1 MHDGK
6 SFNLLFLN
14 ITDAMKPFAIIF
26 IFFAF
31 FSLVFAAT
39 SSVTASVTVVCPGK
53 VSINVLPAYM
63 KFLNISLNYS
73 LEQTANCI
81 IPNAT
86 GTFSIIN
93 KLNSASVFSKRVVF
107 YNVSSIERQSLSIS
121 SNALANTTYYAV
133 LNLTELSYKIQG
145 TSSTFELVNP
155 AIITTNVSAFPS
167 TASPSTP
174 ILIKIGLHNKGSLAS
189 SNIIINTSI
198 SGPQQIKLI
207 YTASPLAPG
216 GAENISYTITN
227 LTSAGLYNV
236 NVYSSYNTI
245 LGHEILNSTSHA
257 STSFTISTPAPPPS
271 PSPTPAPTPTPS
283 PIPVPKPVTPI
294 PGISLVSAPLIV
306 SSSVG
311 SSSLSQL
318 SLINTANT
326 TELVNITV
334 AKPYSSLVQ
343 LSASSF
349 YIKPNE
355 NIAVQ
360 LAFIANSTLKPGVYT
375 IPINISASIKNKT
388 RSITEYMQFYAY
400 SKQTSSIASQIVLAN
415 NTNIANGI
423 LKIANPTNKTL
434 FNVRVSTMLPKG
446 LVSNISDITAYGLIN
461 NITESNGYYII
472 NWLVPYLP
480 SGSSTYAYYT
490 ILKPQNQVMLANI
503 QNLMEVPSYVKP
515 SSTLRI
521 ININV
526 PTFYVNQSNKIIV
539 SELYTG
545 TTTQSVM
552 IQLLAQ
558 PGIVV
563 KPGLVIV
570 NASPNEVLTQ
580 AFNVTSSS
588 AGTMMLSLYLAMQ
601 GYNATY
607 SIPALVLAPITTTT
621 IPQAIQPKPIAIS
634 SYYLEIL
641 LIFVILIVLVL
652 ALLARRRN
660 MPKYSEEK
668 LGELK
673 ELREMIKR
681 E

>member
-1 MHDGK
+1 MYDK

-53 VSINVLPAYM
+53 ASINVLPAYM

-86 GTFSIIN
+86 GTFMIIN
-93 KLNSASVFSKRVVF
+93 KANSTEVFSKSVAF

-121 SNALANTTYYAV
+121 SNALANTTYYAM
-133 LNLTELSYKIQG
+133 LNLTELGYKIQNISNQFG
-145 TSSTFELVNP
+145 LFNP
-155 AIITTNVSAFPS
+155 ANITTNVSAYVNPINPYPY
-167 TASPSTP
+167 SPV
-174 ILIKIGLHNKGSLAS
+174 LINIGLHNKGELTS
-189 SNIIINTSI
+189 SEIKIALRI
-198 SGPQQIKLI
+198 SGPQPLSL
-207 YTASPLAPG
+207 TFAASPLAPG
-216 GAENISYTITN
+216 ASEVVRYTITN
-227 LTSAGLYNV
+227 IGQAGSYAV
-236 NVYSSYNTI
+236 SIYSSYNTT
-245 LGHEILNSTSHA
+245 LGKEILNGSSTA
-257 STSFTISTPAPPPS
+257 TSSFYIVPPPTAVPAPPAHIS
-271 PSPTPAPTPTPS
+271 V
-283 PIPVPKPVTPI
+283 VPGV
-294 PGISLVSAPLIV
+294 SLVSAPLIV

-311 SSSLSQL
+311 TISLSQL

-334 AKPYSSLVQ
+334 AKPYSSLLQ

-400 SKQTSSIASQIVLAN
+400 SKQNSSIASQIVLAN

-434 FNVRVSTMLPKG
+434 FNVRVSTMLPRG

-472 NWLVPYLP
+472 NWFVPYLP

-490 ILKPQNQVMLANI
+490 ILKPQNQFMLANI
-503 QNLMEVPSYVKP
+503 ENLMEVPSYVKP
-515 SSTLRI
+515 ASTLRI

-545 TTTQSVM
+545 TAMQSVM

-563 KPGLVIV
+563 RPGLIIL

-580 AFNVTSSS
+580 VFNVTSPS
-588 AGTMMLSLYLAMQ
+588 AGTMLLSLYLAMQ

-621 IPQAIQPKPIAIS
+621 IPQAIQPKPLAIS

-641 LIFVILIVLVL
+641 LIFVILIVLII
-652 ALLARRRN
+652 ALLAGRRH
-660 MPKYSEEK
+660 MPKYSEER
-668 LGELK
+668 LSSLK

>member
-1 MHDGK
+1 
-6 SFNLLFLN
+6 
-14 ITDAMKPFAIIF
+14 MKPFAIIF
-26 IFFAF
+26 VFFALF
-31 FSLVFAAT
+31 GLAFAAT

-53 VSINVLPAYM
+53 ASINVLPAYM
-63 KFLNISLNYS
+63 KFLNISMNYS

-86 GTFSIIN
+86 GTFMIIN
-93 KLNSASVFSKRVVF
+93 KANSTVVFSKHVTF
-107 YNVSSIERQSLSIS
+107 YNVSSIEKQNLSIS
-121 SNALANTTYYAV
+121 SNSLANTTYYAM
-133 LNLTELSYKIQG
+133 LNLTELSYKIQSISNQFG
-145 TSSTFELVNP
+145 LFNP
-155 AIITTNVSAFPS
+155 ANITTNVSAYVNPINPYPY
-167 TASPSTP
+167 SPV
-174 ILIKIGLHNKGSLAS
+174 LISIGLHNKGELTS
-189 SNIIINTSI
+189 SEIKIALRI
-198 SGPQQIKLI
+198 SGPQPLSL
-207 YTASPLAPG
+207 TFAASPLAPG
-216 GAENISYTITN
+216 ASEVIRYTITN
-227 LTSAGLYNV
+227 IGQAGSYAV
-236 NVYSSYNTI
+236 SVYSSYNTT
-245 LGHEILNSTSHA
+245 LGKEILNGSSTA
-257 STSFTISTPAPPPS
+257 TSSFYIVPQPTAVPAPPAHIS
-271 PSPTPAPTPTPS
+271 A
-283 PIPVPKPVTPI
+283 VPGV
-294 PGISLVSAPLIV
+294 SLVSAPLIV

-311 SSSLSQL
+311 TSTLSQL

-334 AKPYSSLVQ
+334 AKPYASLAK

-349 YIKPNE
+349 FIKPNE

-388 RSITEYMQFYAY
+388 RSITDYIQFYAY
-400 SKQTSSIASQIVLAN
+400 SKQNSSITSQIVLAN

-490 ILKPQNQVMLANI
+490 ILKPQNQVMLTNI

-515 SSTLRI
+515 ASTLRV

-545 TTTQSVM
+545 TATQSVM

-570 NASPNEVLTQ
+570 NASQNEVLTQ
-580 AFNVTSSS
+580 VFNVTSPS

-607 SIPALVLAPITTTT
+607 SIPALVLAPTTTTT
-621 IPQAIQPKPIAIS
+621 IPQALQPKPLAIS

-652 ALLARRRN
+652 ALHAKRRH
-660 MPKYSEEK
+660 MPEYSEER
-668 LGELK
+668 LSSLK

>member
-1 MHDGK
+1 MYNK

-14 ITDAMKPFAIIF
+14 ITDVMKPFAIIF
-26 IFFAF
+26 IFFTF

-53 VSINVLPAYM
+53 ANINVLPAYM

-93 KLNSASVFSKRVVF
+93 KLNSTVVFSKRVAF
-107 YNVSSIERQSLSIS
+107 YNVSSIEKQNLSIS

-133 LNLTELSYKIQG
+133 LNLTELGYKIQG
-145 TSSTFELVNP
+145 ISNQFGLFNP
-155 AIITTNVSAFPS
+155 ANITTNVSAYVNPLNPYPY
-167 TASPSTP
+167 SPV
-174 ILIKIGLHNKGSLAS
+174 LINIGLHNKGELTS
-189 SNIIINTSI
+189 SEIKIALRI
-198 SGPQQIKLI
+198 SGPQPLSL
-207 YTASPLAPG
+207 TFSASPLAPG
-216 GAENISYTITN
+216 ASEVVSYTITN
-227 LTSAGLYNV
+227 IGQAGSYTV
-236 NVYSSYNTI
+236 SVYSSYNTT
-245 LGHEILNSTSHA
+245 LGKETLNGSSTA
-257 STSFTISTPAPPPS
+257 TSSFYIAPPPTAVPAPPAHIS
-271 PSPTPAPTPTPS
+271 A
-283 PIPVPKPVTPI
+283 VPGV
-294 PGISLVSAPLIV
+294 SLVSAPLIV
-306 SSSVG
+306 SSAVG

-334 AKPYSSLVQ
+334 AKPYSSLVHI
-343 LSASSF
+343 SASSF

-360 LAFIANSTLKPGVYT
+360 LAFIANSTLKPGIYT

-400 SKQTSSIASQIVLAN
+400 SKQNSSITSQIVLAN

-423 LKIANPTNKTL
+423 LKITNPTNKTL

-446 LVSNISDITAYGLIN
+446 LVSNISEITAYGLIN

-480 SGSSTYAYYT
+480 SGASTYAYYSIT
-490 ILKPQNQVMLANI
+490 KPQNQVLLATI

-515 SSTLRI
+515 ASTLRI

-545 TTTQSVM
+545 TAMQTIT
-552 IQLLAQ
+552 IQLLAP

-563 KPGLVIV
+563 RPGLVIV

-580 AFNVTSSS
+580 VFNVTSPS
-588 AGTMMLSLYLAMQ
+588 AGTVMLSLYFAMQ
-601 GYNATY
+601 GYNTTY
-607 SIPALVLAPITTTT
+607 SIPALVLAPTTT
-621 IPQAIQPKPIAIS
+621 IPQALQPKPIAT

-652 ALLARRRN
+652 ALFARRRH
-660 MPKYSEEK
+660 MPKYSEER
-668 LGELK
+668 LSSLK

>member
-1 MHDGK
+1 
-6 SFNLLFLN
+6 
-14 ITDAMKPFAIIF
+14 MKPFAIIS

-31 FSLVFAAT
+31 LSLAFAAT

-86 GTFSIIN
+86 GTFSIID
-93 KLNSASVFSKRVVF
+93 KLHSTSVFSKRVAF
-107 YNVSSIERQSLSIS
+107 YNVSSIEKQSLNIS

-155 AIITTNVSAFPS
+155 AIITINVSAFPS

-174 ILIKIGLHNKGSLAS
+174 VLIKIGLHNKGSLAS
-189 SNIIINTSI
+189 GNIIINTSI

-216 GAENISYTITN
+216 QSENISYTITN
-227 LTSAGLYNV
+227 LTSAGLYTV

-245 LGHEILNSTSHA
+245 LGHEVLNSTSHA
-257 STSFTISTPAPPPS
+257 STSFTISAPTP

-311 SSSLSQL
+311 TGTLSQL

-349 YIKPNE
+349 DIKPNE

-400 SKQTSSIASQIVLAN
+400 SKHNSSITSQIVLAN

-515 SSTLRI
+515 ASTLRI

-545 TTTQSVM
+545 TAMQSVM

-580 AFNVTSSS
+580 VFNVTSPS

-607 SIPALVLAPITTTT
+607 SIPALVLAPTTTTT
-621 IPQAIQPKPIAIS
+621 IPQALQPKPIAIS

-652 ALLARRRN
+652 ALFARRRH

>member
-1 MHDGK
+1 
-6 SFNLLFLN
+6 
-14 ITDAMKPFAIIF
+14 MKPFAIILT
-26 IFFAF
+26 FFTLFGLA
-31 FSLVFAAT
+31 FAAT

-53 VSINVLPAYM
+53 ASINVLPAYM

-93 KLNSASVFSKRVVF
+93 KLNSTSVFSKRVAF
-107 YNVSSIERQSLSIS
+107 YNVSSIEKQNLSIS
-121 SNALANTTYYAV
+121 SNALVNTTYYAV

-145 TSSTFELVNP
+145 ISSTFELVNP

-174 ILIKIGLHNKGSLAS
+174 ILIKINLYNKGSLAS

-207 YTASPLAPG
+207 YTASPLSPG

-245 LGHEILNSTSHA
+245 LGHEVLNSTSHA
-257 STSFTISTPAPPPS
+257 STSFTISTPTPPPS
-271 PSPTPAPTPTPS
+271 PSPTPTPKPS

-311 SSSLSQL
+311 SSTLSQL

-349 YIKPNE
+349 FIKPNE

-360 LAFIANSTLKPGVYT
+360 LAFIANSTLKPGIYT
-375 IPINISASIKNKT
+375 IPIDISASIKNKT

-400 SKQTSSIASQIVLAN
+400 SKQNSSITSQIVLAN

-461 NITESNGYYII
+461 NITESNGYY
-472 NWLVPYLP
+472 
-480 SGSSTYAYYT
+480 
-490 ILKPQNQVMLANI
+490 
-503 QNLMEVPSYVKP
+503 
-515 SSTLRI
+515 
-521 ININV
+521 
-526 PTFYVNQSNKIIV
+526 
-539 SELYTG
+539 
-545 TTTQSVM
+545 
-552 IQLLAQ
+552 
-558 PGIVV
+558 
-563 KPGLVIV
+563 
-570 NASPNEVLTQ
+570 
-580 AFNVTSSS
+580 
-588 AGTMMLSLYLAMQ
+588 
-601 GYNATY
+601 
-607 SIPALVLAPITTTT
+607 
-621 IPQAIQPKPIAIS
+621 
-634 SYYLEIL
+634 
-641 LIFVILIVLVL
+641 
-652 ALLARRRN
+652 
-660 MPKYSEEK
+660 
-668 LGELK
+668 
-673 ELREMIKR
+673 
-681 E
+681 